1 MEVEFLEGRLLGI
14 SPAPALSGFAAGAG
28 MWEAGSVVRSLISQP

>member
-14 SPAPALSGFAAGAG
+14 SPAPNGFAAGAG
-28 MWEAGSVVRSLISQP
+28 MWEAGKVS